1 MSSDSDFSSSS
12 NPSPKVSSFPNRNSN
27 LKSQK
32 SSLARIVKAQ
42 VTLLVSNLNADNYTR
57 NTSEIKSLIETHGP
71 EILVHLLRFLLIEH
85 SKDINQ
91 QSEDF
96 PTFRLLKESAHLSI
110 QKSQP
115 LACFCEA
122 LISACKSES
131 LVSFD
136 LAKLFEQLEF
146 SAAESFALACALQ
159 PEVKQEIAQQASS
172 FIRENYQHASWSIL
186 NNQCKSEIA
195 ISWIQQFIS
204 KPENTTAATLD
215 SKEIDKIK
223 EVLNTYRQSA
233 PTLSSQNMTQ
243 PSETSSGNSK
253 LSSLLLEAGYDSCT
267 TPSSLEN
274 IFQQAGEINE
284 TDVAQTLG
292 LMARTHTNLNGVGD
306 GSPGN
311 TWHVR
316 NFAAAIKKNYPS
328 INWKSVIHS
337 LDYEHFLLYDATG
350 LEMLVQAWKEVT
362 GGNEPFPIECFFGK
376 WKNLKGQLSALYQ
389 IVNAPQELLNIN
401 DCATKKII
409 TVDDITNVNA
419 NIRNSAT
426 QLAASQINSYDLIE
440 SVIGFV
446 DTEVHEDAKVFLD
459 ILINRSPE
467 LVFLGLVEIEPLRNS
482 LHEDLIARFLILFL
496 SGHANSLLVMT
507 KLWQIAP
514 DLLMTSFIEFYN
526 KDATSISRT
535 LDIAQELKILPQVLN
550 AKPFS
555 FAIDLA
561 ALASRREYLKL
572 EKWLQD
578 KITEH
583 KDAFITACLDFL
595 THKIASDVSRRDK
608 SVPLTVP
615 LSIECMGTFLKILGD
630 SPMST
635 ENSEMLKEVQ
645 SICLQAYPKL
655 MNIRSQAEPGSTG
668 GEVSFSADVED
679 EANLYY
685 ERIYS
690 GEMTIDQM
698 IELLKKFRNSSE
710 TREQDIFAC
719 MIHNLFDEF
728 HFFSKYPDKELAI
741 TSVLFGCLIQHHLV
755 SFVPLGIALRYVL
768 DALRN
773 APGSKLFRFGLQ
785 ALTQFLSRLSEWP
798 QYCAHIL
805 QITQLQQTH
814 PEIIRKVTAALQ
826 ASNSKAADP
835 SISQETL
842 SHSLSD
848 VVHEEEGKGK
858 DQKPAFSALNV
869 QTLILA
875 SDEGQY
881 EVPTEAV
888 QDKVLFIINNVA
900 ANNLE
905 TKTAELKEVLAEP
918 AYRWFSNYLVVKRAS
933 IEPNYHQLYLQLL
946 ESINSKALFNHV
958 LKETYTNIKILL
970 NSEKTVQS
978 SSERTLLKNLGSW
991 VGAMTLARNHPVKHK
1006 HIAFKQLLLEGY
1018 DTNRLIVVIPFVCK
1032 VLEQG
1037 SKNSVFKPPNP
1048 WVMGILKLLVELYQF
1063 ADLKLNLKF
1072 EIEVLCK
1079 GLNIDVS
1086 DVSAT
1091 SLLKN
1096 RPKGFGNSLM
1106 IGDGAVVGAQDS
1118 FDALGRGSAVGGLN
1132 QGLNADSGLNGNP
1145 DDLSIVLP
1153 NLAPY
1158 LTFNPQVILYTTQ
1171 PASKRWVLQA
1181 VTAAVREIIGP
1192 VVDRSV
1198 QIALIST
1205 RELITKDFAMEA
1217 DENKM
1222 RKAAHLM
1229 VQNLASN
1236 LAMVTCKE
1244 PLRISMT
1251 ASLRNI
1257 FVANGFTD
1265 AISEQAI
1272 LLTVADNLD
1281 LVCTVI
1287 EKAAMEKAVA
1297 EIDEALLAAYATR
1310 VKHREQRINQPYF
1323 DVNVLSVSQ
1332 YPLTLPE
1339 PLRLKPNGLQQPQMR
1354 VYEDFGHINR
1364 AINNQIASAES
1375 ERGVRNMRP
1384 EANPGYG
1391 YGHNVA
1397 GTTTTQGS
1405 GFDTAQVSAHQI
1417 LEKFAQY
1424 VTELDKQTG
1433 QTNVANFNAL
1443 PPNHDIR
1450 LLVRQ
1455 IPVLAMSSFDKVE
1468 AALTFAQ
1475 KVVQLLYKCDTGLA
1489 RDTYV
1494 VLLERLCETSISVA
1508 KEVTSWL
1515 THADDERKYN
1525 VPVTTALIKAGL
1537 IILPEQDLELAKLI
1551 DSGRPTVIDFTARLI
1566 RACAFDEP
1574 PCATRQDFTA
1584 SLEALG
1590 RLIQRGKVPDSVI
1603 LLQDEIRRRS
1613 QSQAP
1618 KEAEDEE
1625 AGGLREQLQFLFA
1638 EWVRLFQHPS
1648 SNDKAFVAFVTQLSQ
1663 RGVFNVDDISSMFFR
1678 TCIETCLDHAIQ
1690 YKALTEQSTP
1700 AAAYHPI
1707 DAFAKL
1713 VVLVLKMQVENG
1725 KPDSGITATN
1735 QFTRVLSITVLVLA
1749 QHHEHRRQQFNQR
1762 PFLRL
1767 FSSLLSELSSNEQAL
1782 QAIYFQLLESLG
1794 NTFLALQPFYFPGFT
1809 FAWLQLISHRQFMPK
1824 LFLIENQKGWPIFQ
1838 RLLISLFK
1846 FLVPFLRNVE
1856 LQDTTRLLYRGTLRV
1871 LLVLLHDFPE
1881 FLCEYH
1887 FSFCDV
1893 IPTSCIQLR
1902 NLILSA
1908 FPRNMRLP
1916 DPFTPN
1922 LKVDLLPEINQQPKV
1937 LSDYTSTLIANNL
1950 KQDIDAYLQD
1960 NEPKNF
1966 LADLPRKLTT
1976 DANDSDE
1983 DQGTKYDISVI
1994 NSLVFYVGVR
2004 AIELGLPMNQGAPIK
2019 IFQHLLAE
2027 LDSEGRYL
2035 FLSAI
2040 ANQLRFPN
2048 SHTHYFSCILL
2059 YLFSDGNQE
2068 IIKEQVTRV
2077 LLERLIVNRP
2087 HPWGLLITFIE
2098 LIKNP
2103 RYNFWNHSFTRCAA
2117 DIERL
2122 FESVSRSINHI

>member
-1 MSSDSDFSSSS
+1 
-12 NPSPKVSSFPNRNSN
+12 
-27 LKSQK
+27 
-32 SSLARIVKAQ
+32 
-42 VTLLVSNLNADNYTR
+42 
-57 NTSEIKSLIETHGP
+57 
-71 EILVHLLRFLLIEH
+71 
-85 SKDINQ
+85 
-91 QSEDF
+91 
-96 PTFRLLKESAHLSI
+96 
-110 QKSQP
+110 
-115 LACFCEA
+115 
-122 LISACKSES
+122 
-131 LVSFD
+131 
-136 LAKLFEQLEF
+136 
-146 SAAESFALACALQ
+146 
-159 PEVKQEIAQQASS
+159 
-172 FIRENYQHASWSIL
+172 
-186 NNQCKSEIA
+186 
-195 ISWIQQFIS
+195 
-204 KPENTTAATLD
+204 
-215 SKEIDKIK
+215 
-223 EVLNTYRQSA
+223 
-233 PTLSSQNMTQ
+233 MTQ
-243 PSETSSGNSK
+243 LSEAASANSR
-253 LSSLLLEAGYDSCT
+253 LSSLLLEAGYDCCSSV
-267 TPSSLEN
+267 SSLEN
-274 IFQQAGEINE
+274 LIQQAGDIKE
-284 TDVAQTLG
+284 TDVAQALG

-306 GSPGN
+306 GTEGN
-311 TWHVR
+311 TWNVR
-316 NFAAAIKKNYPS
+316 NFANAIKKTHQS
-328 INWKSVIHS
+328 MNWKTVIQS

-350 LEMLVQAWKEVT
+350 LEMLVQAWQEAT
-362 GGNEPFPIECFFGK
+362 GANEPFPLECFFGK

-389 IVNAPQELLNIN
+389 IVNAPQDLVNVNE
-401 DCATKKII
+401 CATKKII
-409 TVDDITNVNA
+409 TMEDIANSNA
-419 NIRNSAT
+419 NIRNSAS
-426 QLAASQINSYDLIE
+426 QLATSQFNSYELIE

-459 ILINRSPE
+459 FLINRSPE

-482 LHEDLIARFLILFL
+482 LHEDLIARFLIVFL

-535 LDIAQELKILPQVLN
+535 LDIAQELKILPQILN
-550 AKPFS
+550 AKPFG

-578 KITEH
+578 KIAEH
-583 KDAFITACLDFL
+583 EDAFISACLDFL

-608 SVPLTVP
+608 SVPSTVP
-615 LSIECMGTFLKILGD
+615 LSIECMGTFLKVLGD
-630 SPMST
+630 SSMST
-635 ENSEMLKEVQ
+635 ENAEMLKEVQ

-668 GEVSFSADVED
+668 GEVSFSTDVED

-690 GEMTIDQM
+690 GEMTIEQM
-698 IELLKKFRNSSE
+698 IDLLKKFKNSSE
-710 TREQDIFAC
+710 AREQDIFAC

-741 TSVLFGCLIQHHLV
+741 TSVLFGSLIQHHLV
-755 SFVPLGIALRYVL
+755 SYVPLGIALRYVL

-773 APGSKLFRFGLQ
+773 PPGSKLFRFGLQ
-785 ALTQFLSRLSEWP
+785 SLTQFLSRLPEWP
-798 QYCAHIL
+798 QYCTHIL
-805 QITQLQQTH
+805 QISQLQQTH
-814 PEIIRKVTAALQ
+814 PEIIRKVNAALQ
-826 ASNSKAADP
+826 ASTSKSSDP
-835 SISQETL
+835 SISAETL
-842 SHSLSD
+842 SHSLTD

-858 DQKPAFSALNV
+858 DQKPAFSSLNV
-869 QTLILA
+869 QTLISA
-875 SDEGQY
+875 SDENQH
-881 EVPTEAV
+881 EAPSEAT

-900 ANNLE
+900 PNNLE
-905 TKTAELKEVLAEP
+905 SKTNELKEVLSES

-946 ESINSKALFNHV
+946 EGIDSKVLYEYV
-958 LKETYTNIKILL
+958 LKETYANIKILL

-991 VGAMTLARNHPVKHK
+991 LGAMTIARNRPIKHK
-1006 HIAFKQLLLEGY
+1006 HIAFKELLLEGY
-1018 DTNRLIVVIPFVCK
+1018 DTHRLIVVIPFVCK

-1037 SKNSVFKPPNP
+1037 SKTNVFKPPNP
-1048 WVMGILKLLVELYQF
+1048 WVMAILKLLVELYQF

-1079 GLNIDVS
+1079 SLNIELNDIS
-1086 DVSAT
+1086 PT
-1091 SLLKN
+1091 SLLKS
-1096 RPKGFGNSLM
+1096 RPKGFGNALSM
-1106 IGDGAVVGAQDS
+1106 GDGLVPGLEDG
-1118 FDALGRGSAVGGLN
+1118 FDVLARGSAAGGLN
-1132 QGLNADSGLNGNP
+1132 QGMNADTGLMNSQE
-1145 DDLSIVLP
+1145 DLSVVLP

-1158 LTFNPQVILYTTQ
+1158 ITFNPQVVLYTSQ

-1181 VTAAVREIIGP
+1181 LTAAVREIIGP

-1198 QIALIST
+1198 AIAVIST
-1205 RELITKDFAMEA
+1205 RELIAKDFAMES

-1251 ASLRNI
+1251 SNLRSI

-1281 LVCTVI
+1281 LVCTII
-1287 EKAAMEKAVA
+1287 EKAAMEKAVS
-1297 EIDEALLAAYATR
+1297 EIDEALLGAYALR

-1323 DVNVLSVSQ
+1323 DVNVLSASH

-1364 AINNQIASAES
+1364 AISNHIASAES
-1375 ERGVRNMRP
+1375 ERGTRNVRP
-1384 EANPGYG
+1384 ETAPGYA
-1391 YGHNVA
+1391 YGNAAASTATQA
-1397 GTTTTQGS
+1397 G
-1405 GFDTAQVSAHQI
+1405 GFDNAQVSAHQI
-1417 LEKFAQY
+1417 LEKFAQF
-1424 VTELDKQTG
+1424 VTELDKQTS
-1433 QTNVANFNAL
+1433 QTNISTFNAL

-1455 IPVLAMSSFDKVE
+1455 IPILALSSFDKVE

-1475 KVVQLLYKCDTGLA
+1475 KVVQLLYKCDTNLA
-1489 RDTYV
+1489 RETYV
-1494 VLLERLCETSISVA
+1494 VLLERLCETSVSVA

-1551 DSGRPTVIDFTARLI
+1551 DSGRPTVIDFTARLM
-1566 RACAFDEP
+1566 RACVFEDP
-1574 PCATRQDFTA
+1574 PCATRQDFSA

-1590 RLIQRGKVPDSVI
+1590 RLIQRGKVPDSVV
-1603 LLQDEIRRRS
+1603 LLQEEIRRRS
-1613 QSQAP
+1613 QGGP

-1648 SNDKAFVAFVTQLSQ
+1648 SNEKAFTAFITQLSQ
-1663 RGVFNVDDISSMFFR
+1663 QGVFNVEDISSMFFR
-1678 TCIETCLDHAIQ
+1678 ICTETSIDHAVKF
-1690 YKALTEQSTP
+1690 KALSEQATP
-1700 AAAYHPI
+1700 AAAYQPI

-1713 VVLVLKMQVENG
+1713 VVLILKMQVENAKG
-1725 KPDSGITATN
+1725 EADSAPVD
-1735 QFTRVLSITVLVLA
+1735 QFTRVLSIIVLVLA
-1749 QHHEHRRQQFNQR
+1749 QHHEHRRQQFNQK
-1762 PFLRL
+1762 PFLRI
-1767 FSSLLSELSSNEQAL
+1767 FSSFLSEISQNEQAL
-1782 QAIYFQLLESLG
+1782 QSIHFQLLEALG
-1794 NTFLALQPFYFPGFT
+1794 NTFFALQPFYFPGFT

-1824 LFLIENQKGWPIFQ
+1824 LFLVENQTGWPIFQ

-1937 LSDYTSTLIANNL
+1937 LSDYTSALVPNNL

-1960 NEPKNF
+1960 EEPPNF

-1976 DANDSDE
+1976 DAQDYDNDSND
-1983 DQGTKYDISVI
+1983 TKYDISVI
-1994 NSLVFYVGVR
+1994 NSLVFYVGIR
-2004 AIELGLPMNQGAPIK
+2004 AIELGLPMTQGAPIK
-2019 IFQHLLAE
+2019 IFQHLLVE

-2059 YLFSDGNQE
+2059 YLFSEGNQE
-2068 IIKEQVTRV
+2068 IVKEQVTRV

-2103 RYNFWNHSFTRCAA
+2103 RYNFWNHAFTRCAA